1 MNIEYEA
8 SKSFEL
14 QNVIIH
20 IPLPA
25 LRDVPMVNQVDGEWR
40 LVLPNLGRN
49 YVLQLWRRRAKVS
62 CFVTISE
69 HTKALLCPC
78 LGMTPETQ
86 CWSGPSH

>member
-1 MNIEYEA
+1 VNIEYEA

-40 LVLPNLGRN
+40 
-49 YVLQLWRRRAKVS
+49 
-62 CFVTISE
+62 
-69 HTKALLCPC
+69 
-78 LGMTPETQ
+78 
-86 CWSGPSH
+86 